1 MLDPAFLRSEFQ
13 SALPYDEYVQTGS
26 PAHQPRWRDMESRI
40 TLTQIQHVLLQ
51 GFVRRLNVLVT
62 SGTWC
67 GDCVA
72 QCPMF
77 RAFERATPDRLT
89 VRFVDRDL
97 HRDLADRVMICGGLR
112 VPVFIFMNEE
122 FEFLSLSGD
131 RSLTRYRA
139 LAAKQLGPSCPVP
152 GAPIPADELAGTIQD
167 WIDELE
173 RVHLIARLSP
183 KLREKHG
190 D

>member
-1 MLDPAFLRSEFQ
+1 MLDTAFLRSQWAE
-13 SALPYDEYVQTGS
+13 ALAYDAYVATGS
-26 PAHQPRWRDMESRI
+26 PGHQSRWRDMETRI
-40 TLTQIQHVLLQ
+40 TLNAPQKSLLA
-51 GFVRRLNVLVT
+51 GFVRPVNILVT

-77 RAFERATPDRLT
+77 RAFEKANPAKIALRL
-89 VRFVDRDL
+89 VDRDVHAEL
-97 HRDLADRVMICGGLR
+97 RDRVLICGGHR
-112 VPVFIFMNEE
+112 VPVFIFLNED
-122 FEFLSLSGD
+122 FEFISLMGD

-167 WIDELE
+167 WLDELE
-173 RVHLIARLSP
+173 RVHLVCRLSP
-183 KLREKHG
+183 RLREKHA

>member
-1 MLDPAFLRSEFQ
+1 MLDAAFLRSEFD
-13 SALPYDEYVQTGS
+13 SALPYDRYVASGS

-40 TLTQIQHVLLQ
+40 ALNPVQTILLQ
-51 GFVRRLNVLVT
+51 GFVRRVTVLVV

-77 RAFERATPDRLT
+77 RAFERASPERVA

-97 HRDLADRVMICGGLR
+97 HAELRDRVEICGGHR
-112 VPVFIFMNEE
+112 VPVFIFMNED
-122 FEFLSLSGD
+122 FEFVSLMGD

-152 GAPIPADELAGTIQD
+152 GAPIPPDELAGTIQD
-167 WIDELE
+167 WLDELE
-173 RVHLIARLSP
+173 RVHLLCRLSP
-183 KLREKHG
+183 RLRQKHG